1 MKEQFYVILAQFD
14 LTVAV
19 VADLHAR
26 DGSEVIRSLK
36 KQKLDLITI
45 PGDLVQKKRPQEN
58 GKMLDIPIV
67 AFQKM

>member
-67 AFQKM
+67 AFQKK

>member
-36 KQKLDLITI
+36 KQKPDLITI

-58 GKMLDIPIV
+58 
-67 AFQKM
+67 